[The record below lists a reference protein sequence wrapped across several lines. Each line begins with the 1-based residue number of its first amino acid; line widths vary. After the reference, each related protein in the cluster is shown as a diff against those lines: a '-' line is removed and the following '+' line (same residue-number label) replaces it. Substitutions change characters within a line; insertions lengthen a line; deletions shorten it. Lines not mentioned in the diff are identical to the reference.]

1 MKLPELKGAYIF
13 PSEQFKLNA
22 KIPSAQLVFWVL
34 LLGFFFWMRLFEEQ
48 DIQVLFSSKM
58 SFCMCAIIN
67 IWGT

>member
-34 LLGFFFWMRLFEEQ
+34 LLGFFF
-48 DIQVLFSSKM
+48 
-58 SFCMCAIIN
+58 
-67 IWGT
+67 